1 MTLLKTIG
9 VLFIALMVLYVVVT
23 LIGVLAATITT
34 LVYLAVIVGLIAVV
48 VYVYRHQKAQGS
60 R

>member
-9 VLFIALMVLYVVVT
+9 ALFIALMVLYVIVT

-34 LVYLAVIVGLIAVV
+34 LVYLAVIVGLIAVAV
-48 VYVYRHQKAQGS
+48 LVYRHQKEQG
-60 R
+60 RR

>member
-9 VLFIALMVLYVVVT
+9 ALFIALMVLYVIVT

-34 LVYLAVIVGLIAVV
+34 RVYLAVIVGLIAVAV
-48 VYVYRHQKAQGS
+48 LVYRHQKEQG
-60 R
+60 RH